1 MKTYIFKIPDD
12 YDLKECFKMFD
23 KNKIIFDKT
32 VDHGVFERVT
42 SEITLIEDDPY
53 WGKVHKRIA
62 ACTEKLMKYKGL
74 YYVADACGSIQT
86 LEIMTDRIVNGE

>member
-23 KNKIIFDKT
+23 KNKIILDKT

-42 SEITLIEDDPY
+42 SEIALIEDDPY
-53 WGKVHKRIA
+53 WGKVHKRIE
-62 ACTEKLMKYKGL
+62 ACTEKLMQYKGL
-74 YYVADACGSIQT
+74 YYIADTCGGIQA
-86 LEIMTDRIVNGE
+86 LEIVIDKIVDGR

>member
-1 MKTYIFKIPDD
+1 MKTYKTYIFRIPDN

-23 KNKIIFDKT
+23 KNKIILEKP
-32 VDHGVFERVT
+32 FERVT
-42 SEITLIEDDPY
+42 SQITLIEDDPY
-53 WGKVHKRIA
+53 WGKVHERVA

-74 YYVADACGSIQT
+74 SYVVDTCGGIQA